1 MREWAVTFR
10 TMERKDRGKEIILE
24 NGGKIT
30 EAHQNG
36 IWYVLWYVA
45 NDEDDA
51 KITELLENE
60 GLIGQSRQIG
70 NDLTGSV

>member
-1 MREWAVTFR
+1 MREWAVAFR
-10 TMERKDRGKEIILE
+10 TMERKDRGKEIILD

-60 GLIGQSRQIG
+60 GLIGM
-70 NDLTGSV
+70 

>member
-1 MREWAVTFR
+1 MEREWCVSFR
-10 TMERKDRGKEIILE
+10 TWEKKNRGKEIILE

-36 IWYVLWYVA
+36 IFYVLWYVA

-60 GLIGQSRQIG
+60 GLIGM
-70 NDLTGSV
+70 

>member
-10 TMERKDRGKEIILE
+10 TMERKDRGKEIIID

-60 GLIGQSRQIG
+60 GLIGM
-70 NDLTGSV
+70 

>member
-1 MREWAVTFR
+1 METREWAVTFR
-10 TMERKDRGKEIILE
+10 TIKRKDRGKEIILD

-36 IWYVLWYVA
+36 IFYVLWYVA

-60 GLIGQSRQIG
+60 GLIGM
-70 NDLTGSV
+70 

>member
-10 TMERKDRGKEIILE
+10 TMERKDRGKEIIID

-36 IWYVLWYVA
+36 IFYVLWYVA

-60 GLIGQSRQIG
+60 GLIGM
-70 NDLTGSV
+70 

>member
-10 TMERKDRGKEIILE
+10 TMERKDRGKEIILD

-60 GLIGQSRQIG
+60 GLIGM
-70 NDLTGSV
+70 

>member
-1 MREWAVTFR
+1 METREWAVTFR
-10 TMERKDRGKEIILE
+10 TIKRKNRGKEIILD

-60 GLIGQSRQIG
+60 GLIGM
-70 NDLTGSV
+70 

>member
-24 NGGKIT
+24 NGGRIT

-36 IWYVLWYVA
+36 IFYVLWYVA

-51 KITELLENE
+51 KITELLEND
-60 GLIGQSRQIG
+60 GLIGM
-70 NDLTGSV
+70 

>member
-1 MREWAVTFR
+1 METREWAVSFGSW
-10 TMERKDRGKEIILE
+10 KKKNRGKEIILE

-36 IWYVLWYVA
+36 IFYVLWYVA

-51 KITELLENE
+51 KITAFLESE
-60 GLIGQSRQIG
+60 ELIGM
-70 NDLTGSV
+70 

>member
-1 MREWAVTFR
+1 METREWCVSFATWKK
-10 TMERKDRGKEIILE
+10 KDRGKEIILE

-36 IWYVLWYVA
+36 IFYVLWYVA

-51 KITELLENE
+51 KITALLESE
-60 GLIGQSRQIG
+60 ELIGM
-70 NDLTGSV
+70 

>member
-10 TMERKDRGKEIILE
+10 TMERKDRGKEIILD

-45 NDEDDA
+45 NDDDDA

-60 GLIGQSRQIG
+60 GLIGM
-70 NDLTGSV
+70 

>member
-60 GLIGQSRQIG
+60 GLIGM
-70 NDLTGSV
+70 

>member
-24 NGGKIT
+24 HGGKIT

-36 IWYVLWYVA
+36 IFYVLWYVA

-60 GLIGQSRQIG
+60 GLIGM
-70 NDLTGSV
+70 

>member
-1 MREWAVTFR
+1 MREWTVNFR

-30 EAHQNG
+30 EAHQKG
-36 IWYVLWYVA
+36 IFYVLWYVA
-45 NDEDDA
+45 NDEDDV

-60 GLIGQSRQIG
+60 GLIGM
-70 NDLTGSV
+70 

>member
-1 MREWAVTFR
+1 MEIREWCVSFR

-24 NGGKIT
+24 HGGKIT

-36 IWYVLWYVA
+36 IFYVLWYVA

-60 GLIGQSRQIG
+60 ELIGM
-70 NDLTGSV
+70 

>member
-36 IWYVLWYVA
+36 IFYVLWYVA

-60 GLIGQSRQIG
+60 GLIGM
-70 NDLTGSV
+70 

>member
-1 MREWAVTFR
+1 MREWSVTFR

-60 GLIGQSRQIG
+60 GLIGM
-70 NDLTGSV
+70 

>member
-45 NDEDDA
+45 NDENNA

-60 GLIGQSRQIG
+60 GLIGM
-70 NDLTGSV
+70 

>member
-24 NGGKIT
+24 HGGKIT

-36 IWYVLWYVA
+36 IWYVLWYKA
-45 NDEDDA
+45 NDADDA

-60 GLIGQSRQIG
+60 GLIGM
-70 NDLTGSV
+70 